1 LGTAQKSVVF
11 RQWAV
16 HFNNLAKDGSFAG
29 RANKLLFDILQE
41 DTTHAL
47 GKRTLAEGLKPMR
60 AAILLF

>member
-1 LGTAQKSVVF
+1 MA
-11 RQWAV
+11 A
-16 HFNNLAKDGSFAG
+16 AG

-60 AAILLF
+60 QSNLIVLRATNYSPTPMLLK